1 MGAITPRVD
10 GMEMRVEELARR
22 AGVSVDTVR
31 YYQGKGLLD
40 PPRRAGR
47 IAWYGPDHLARLERI
62 RTLQE
67 RGFTLAVIARLLDG
81 ELDEADEALLTEM
94 VAHDGHGADALHRAT
109 PVPVQS
115 DGGAEGAPVERTF
128 TLAELAAETDVPLA
142 LLKAVEAEGLLIP
155 RAVAGEDGYTDEDVE
170 SARAGLVLLE
180 WGVPLGELLDVARRH
195 REATEAVARDAVS
208 LFSRHVRGQIREG
221 NLPDAAVTGPSGQAE
236 VDVLVQAYAE
246 LLPAVTTLVGHHFTR
261 ALLKAALEH
270 VEAVGTAAERRMV
283 RAQ

>member
-1 MGAITPRVD
+1 
-10 GMEMRVEELARR
+10 MRVEELARR

-47 IAWYGPDHLARLERI
+47 LAWYGPDHLARLERI

-67 RGFTLAVIARLLDG
+67 RGFTLAVIARLVGG
-81 ELDEADEALLTEM
+81 ELDAADEALLTEV
-94 VAHDGHGADALHRAT
+94 VAHDGHGADAALRA
-109 PVPVQS
+109 PPAAAPLS
-115 DGGAEGAPVERTF
+115 DSDEDAAPAERTF
-128 TLAELAAETDVPLA
+128 TLPELAAETGVPLA

-155 RAVAGEDGYTDEDVE
+155 RVVAGDDGYTDEDVE

-195 REATEAVARDAVS
+195 REATEVVARDAVS
-208 LFSRHVRGQIREG
+208 LFSRHVRGPIREG
-221 NLPDAAVTGPSGQAE
+221 NLPDAATAGPLGQAE
-236 VDVLVQAYAE
+236 IDALVQAYAE

-261 ALLKAALEH
+261 ALVKAALEH
-270 VEAVGTAAERRMV
+270 VEAVGTAAERRV
-283 RAQ
+283 ARAR